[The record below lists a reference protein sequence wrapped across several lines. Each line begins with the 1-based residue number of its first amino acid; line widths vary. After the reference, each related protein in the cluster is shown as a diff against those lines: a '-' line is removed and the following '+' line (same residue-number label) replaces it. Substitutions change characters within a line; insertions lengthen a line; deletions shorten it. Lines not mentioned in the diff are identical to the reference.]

1 MSMLLYRLGR
11 LSFRRRKLVALVWL
25 GLLVAA
31 IAGAAGLSG
40 PTSEEFRVSGTES
53 QVANDLLAERFP
65 GFSADGATARVVFA
79 APQGRTLKEPAAK
92 SAVEKVVGTLKA
104 RPKVANVG
112 YDPGALS
119 KDGRIGYAE
128 VSYRVPAGD
137 LTEADRAGL
146 RDSADP
152 ARAQGLTVEMGGDA
166 IKPTGSGLME
176 MIGVLVAAVTLLI
189 ALGSL
194 VAAGLPLLLAFV
206 GLGISISAVYA
217 ATGFINLTED
227 TMVMALMIGMALA
240 IDYALFI
247 VFRYRHEIRSGREPE
262 EAAGHAI
269 GTAGSAVVFA
279 GLTVIIALCG
289 LSVVQLPPLTQ
300 IALAAALAVA
310 VTVAVALTLLPAV
323 LGFTGRRILG
333 RRARNERPEGSGAGA
348 VHDAGPPTGS
358 VLKLDPPLGQ
368 RLARFVTG
376 HPIPAIVGTLAF
388 LVVVAIPV
396 LDMRLGLPD
405 EGTEPAHATQRKA
418 YDLLSEGFGPGF
430 NGPLVVVVDAADRRN
445 PQAAGERTRQVV
457 QGLDHV
463 AAVEAPIVNE
473 AGDTALLSVV
483 PTGGPASKA
492 TEDLVNEIRDHGGQV
507 RDATGARIAVTGQTA
522 LNIDMSTKLANALP
536 PYLIIVVGMAFV
548 LLMIVFRSVLVP
560 LSAALGF
567 LLSVGATLGMVVAV
581 FQWGWFTG
589 ALGVVPLGI
598 ILNLLPIFMIGV
610 VFGLAMDYQVF
621 LVSRMREEYVRGA
634 RPRDAVV
641 AGFAHNARVVTAAG
655 IIMISVF
662 GGFVLADSSMVQA
675 LGYALAAAVFFDAF
689 IVRMILVPALMS
701 LLGQASWWL
710 PGWLERLL
718 PHVDVEGEKLRAHD
732 ATGPAGARE
741 EQTAASGR
749 TGPEHG

>member
-1 MSMLLYRLGR
+1 MLLYRLGR
-11 LSFRRRKLVALVWL
+11 MSFRRRKLVALCWL

-31 IAGAAGLSG
+31 IASAAGLSG

-53 QVANDLLAERFP
+53 QVANDLLSERFP
-65 GFSADGATARVVFA
+65 GFSANGATARVVFA
-79 APQGRTLKEPAAK
+79 APPGRTLQEPAAK
-92 SAVEKVVGTLKA
+92 SAVEQVVATLKT
-104 RPKVANVG
+104 RPKVANVR
-112 YDPGALS
+112 YDPQALS
-119 KDGRIGYAE
+119 RDGRIGFAE
-128 VSYRVPAGD
+128 VSYRVPAGE
-137 LTEADRAGL
+137 LTEDDRKAL
-146 RDSADP
+146 RESFAP
-152 ARAQGLTVEMGGDA
+152 ARVQGLTVEMGGDA
-166 IKPTGSGLME
+166 IRPTGSGLME
-176 MIGVLVAAVTLLI
+176 LIGVAVAAVTLLI

-217 ATGFINLTED
+217 ATGFIDLTED

-247 VFRYRHEIRSGREPE
+247 VFRYRHEIRSGRDPE
-262 EAAGHAI
+262 DAAGHAI

-310 VTVAVALTLLPAV
+310 VTVAVALTLLPAM
-323 LGFTGRRILG
+323 LGFAGRRILG
-333 RRARNERPEGSGAGA
+333 RRARADGAAGHPNGA
-348 VHDAGPPTGS
+348 ADEAAPPTGS
-358 VLKLDPPLGQ
+358 IFKLGPPLGQ
-368 RLARFVTG
+368 RIVRLVTA
-376 HPIPAIVGTLAF
+376 HPIPAILGPLVV

-396 LDMRLGLPD
+396 FDMRLGLPD
-405 EGTEPAHATQRKA
+405 EGTEPSHATQRKA

-445 PQAAGERTRQVV
+445 AKAAGERARQVV
-457 QGLDHV
+457 QGLDNV
-463 AAVEAPIVNE
+463 TAVDTPIVNE

-483 PTGGPASKA
+483 PSGGPASKA
-492 TEDLVNEIRDHGGQV
+492 TEDLVHDIRDHGDQV
-507 RDATGARIAVTGQTA
+507 RDATGAKIAVTGQTA

-581 FQWGWFTG
+581 FQWGWLTG
-589 ALGVVPLGI
+589 VTGVEKLGI
-598 ILNLLPIFMIGV
+598 VLNLLPIFMIGV

-634 RPRDAVV
+634 LPRDAVIC
-641 AGFAHNARVVTAAG
+641 GFAHNARVVTAAG

-662 GGFVLADSSMVQA
+662 GGFVLAESSMVQA

-689 IVRMILVPALMS
+689 IVRMILVPAVMS
-701 LLGQASWWL
+701 LLGAVSWWL
-710 PGWLERLL
+710 PGWLRRLL
-718 PHVDVEGEKLRAHD
+718 PNVDVEGERLRTLD
-732 ATGPAGARE
+732 PAPLVGSWE
-741 EQTAASGR
+741 VQTTASG
-749 TGPEHG
+749 GEHR